1 MRRVHASSSSTQP
14 CIVII
19 GANGQLGTDLM
30 KVLADLEPVGLTHD
44 DVDVTVSG
52 SVREALDRHRP
63 QIVVNTTAFNQVD
76 LCESDP
82 EKGFLVN
89 AIGTHHVAETCRD
102 LGAVLVHFSTDYVFD
117 GAQSTPYSERDQ
129 PLPIN
134 AYGVSKLAGEQVVR
148 YLLERYFIIRTSGLY
163 GKTGSGGKGGNF
175 VEWML
180 KAGREGRPVRVVN
193 DQTLAPTYTLDLAE
207 KVKEVILRGE
217 YGLYHI
223 TNQGSCSWYEF
234 AQRIFQISGIA
245 ADVTPIT
252 TRQYGAKARRPA
264 RSVLENGKLRDLGLG
279 ALRTWDEAL
288 IAYLQA

>member
-1 MRRVHASSSSTQP
+1 MRRVHDSSSSAQP
-14 CIVII
+14 RIAII

-30 KVLADLEPVGLTHD
+30 KVLADQEPVGLTRD
-44 DVDVTVSG
+44 DVDVTVSE
-52 SVREALDRHRP
+52 SVREALGRHRP

-76 LCESDP
+76 FCESDP
-82 EKGFLVN
+82 VRGFLIN
-89 AIGTHHVAETCRD
+89 AIGTHHLAETCRD
-102 LGAVLVHFSTDYVFD
+102 TGAVLVHFSTDYVFD
-117 GAQSTPYSERDQ
+117 GAQSTPYSERDL
-129 PLPIN
+129 PLPVN
-134 AYGVSKLAGEQVVR
+134 AYGASKLAGEHIVR

-163 GKTGSGGKGGNF
+163 GKSGSRGKGGNF

-193 DQTLAPTYTLDLAE
+193 DQTLAPTYTRDLAE
-207 KVKEVILRGE
+207 KVKEVILHGE

-245 ADVTPIT
+245 ADVTPTT
-252 TRQYGAKARRPA
+252 TREYGAKARRPA
-264 RSVLENGKLRDLGLG
+264 WSVLENGKLRDIGLN

-288 IAYLQA
+288 KSYLQD

>member
-1 MRRVHASSSSTQP
+1 MRSVYASSSAQP
-14 CIVII
+14 RIAII

-30 KVLADLEPVGLTHD
+30 RVMADQGPVGLTRD
-44 DVDVTVSG
+44 DVDVTILE
-52 SVREALDRHRP
+52 SVREALGRRRP
-63 QIVVNTTAFNQVD
+63 EIVINATAFNQVD

-89 AIGTHHVAETCRD
+89 AIGTHHLAETCRE

-117 GAQSTPYSERDQ
+117 GARSTPYCEGD
-129 PLPIN
+129 LPIPIS
-134 AYGVSKLAGEQVVR
+134 AYGVSKLAGEHVVR

-163 GKTGSGGKGGNF
+163 GKSGSRGKGGNF

-193 DQTLAPTYTLDLAE
+193 DQTLGPTYTRDLAE
-207 KVKEVILRGE
+207 KVKAVILRGE

-223 TNQGSCSWYEF
+223 TNQGACSWCEF
-234 AQRIFQISGIA
+234 AQKIFQIAGIR
-245 ADVTPIT
+245 ADVTPT
-252 TRQYGAKARRPA
+252 TSLEYGAKARRPA
-264 RSVLENGKLRDLGLG
+264 WSVLENGMLRGAGLG

-288 IAYLQA
+288 KSYLED